1 MSINKE
7 PYKIEV
13 WQEELIQSY
22 TEYVSIEDENIRKT
36 EEEYSSLTSEEKLK
50 YIPHK
55 IIDHYEETYGI
66 TIGSN
71 DFSSPYQATNPIF
84 RKNVNGSRDLTF
96 TMYYRLF
103 DEDSGEYEENPFISM
118 LGNEAKIKL
127 FFRNKWYDF
136 IIKNRVE
143 DSSNYTFTYTC
154 KELYVNEL
162 SKNGFKTELDE
173 KLENN
178 QGTAAELAETILL
191 DSDWEVDVE
200 NSDLLYETKTEPLYI
215 GTLAQN
221 ITVKKLTDYRPD
233 EDLDEEFTG
242 INLSQNLAIPKGT
255 RIMIFYSEV
264 VDNKKNPVILYR
276 PDQPQNFDEEI
287 DDTSP
292 EETKISP
299 YEVDANS
306 DIIINALN
314 FEVQEEVSYSDS
326 EVKTNIP
333 SIFEGNLD
341 VFPYR
346 GVKVVKSQESGYDPY
361 MDKFIT
367 KWKKEGDST
376 DSTEYYGYE
385 HTEILRTD
393 LAQNYLSN
401 SDNFVNSDSGWVFD
415 GTPAKGSKVNG
426 KEKIVGYTG
435 QVFELNNETDNN
447 EQDSVLVLQL
457 TNEEE
462 NYLYRDNQGE
472 FYQVEVVE
480 EGETI
485 KKLIE
490 VTSAEGEAYEDN
502 VRAAVYQRRDN
513 DEEGFNDK
521 TDEQLEAM
529 INDVLL
535 GSRYSTRARYAI
547 NTGVAANRKQIENLT
562 AGEEFL
568 FAVSVGKFK
577 ENEQA
582 PVYDNNDNKI
592 EIKYGAKTPQDFYE
606 FNDATEHD
614 VFIKK
619 AYDSA
624 SNEVDQALLGDNPY
638 KYYLDNPDYAATYYE
653 TYNNHLKEK
662 EDQYEKRYLT
672 KLFKNG
678 NKKVRSN
685 WDGGGKKFRDEIM
698 LNYLRIGA
706 DNQKT
711 FDYTTVIYN
720 AEEQKYETKVLGT
733 GIVFCQQVAKNLLE
747 NKRKS
752 ELFNSEEDKISV
764 ARAIYDT
771 LISGSF
777 VAKNGET
784 YYYGLYPSMALAAV
798 NDAREIQK
806 TKLLDYLW
814 EPMGYDKAYYPAF
827 DEIVEDI
834 ANFNNSFNEAL
845 FSQFYCALRDAYTTI
860 TGNALGWNFSDK
872 EEAVLAAEISSMF
885 KSIYKAAYDDT
896 SIFDNYNKAKEYKK
910 PDGAYYLMN
919 LASWKIEATNK
930 AQSAV
935 LALEERDEHK
945 LFQEPTEIVK
955 QKQFLLN
962 LKNATTQDI
971 TAIKEAEEAL
981 EALLNTYDIVSF
993 YKDFGKFLI
1002 DKERDFKINYIPTE
1016 VGTEGYNQAYKS
1028 QLMGWIEEFKDEY
1041 PTDKEYNP
1049 GKYYLYEIAIPFM
1062 KYWVSEQ
1069 EISTYVMKEDLYEVI
1084 SEETSDTPTHYAV
1097 KTSFNPYIGGGEE
1110 QEAGGYVYD
1119 KNNNQIRLFDPEID
1133 MPPVTFIPIKDDD
1146 GDYVYDVYK
1155 QHYRPFRAWDSQTF
1169 CNPVTLELD
1178 SELGVPG
1185 DIIHHGI
1192 KFFDGH
1198 LGSWDEMPTRY
1209 RMKRMRE
1216 DPTSDKYKYL
1226 QKEETWTEQGHY
1238 KGKNYEYKVTYPAGY
1253 QYDTYVEDPR
1263 GMFINNADVSKSRLT
1278 KIKLFSGFI
1287 ADNAEVYGFEITND
1301 NGNVTKD
1308 TAIYKEADTPL
1319 TEEETKNK
1327 KGFFGRL
1334 IDRIKGSIKDSD
1346 NDQKELEPAQNKE
1359 GSVSGLDIINADSS
1373 IVTTDHYIED
1383 DAALTLTIKDTE
1395 KNLGLFCARV
1405 SNNNPTEMEE
1415 LLREGKLKEIKESSE
1430 EVLAVTEEETG
1441 TKTETTT
1448 PTVFIK
1454 YKGWYWRHWGKKRY
1468 SYQPKICSM
1477 RNINGVIIYKPF
1489 NNIED
1494 AISDDYT
1501 VISVE
1506 KYNTAETKPEI
1517 AYSLRADYKSY
1528 RQASE
1533 YDNGAYKYVMRPAS
1547 KLDKNYWVLSPDG
1560 QNYMRKYK
1568 WGDGEIRLFDGHIGK
1583 WIQCYSAE
1591 MVSADTTISQTE
1603 IDNGTLPEFYIPYNN
1618 VMVPYDE
1625 RIFANRKRYT
1635 RQRLGRDDNRFV
1647 LSNNEYI
1654 PLYKYWEL
1662 NGYTTVLD
1670 YKGLKISFI
1679 DNYEYDAANFAIKD
1693 IPENRNKY
1701 LSFNLDV
1708 EPNGY
1713 KDLLVSEDPLTEEKT
1728 YERWYYWKSMVT
1740 KGFSLTDDMLSRIG
1754 ILFETTKS
1762 SSEQSLSSTQ
1772 NETVTKSLHKYPF
1785 LGMQLFRYIPY
1796 EKKLPEIEETK
1807 IEDEENAI
1815 NSVIE
1820 AYNNLYGS
1828 TEDTDSSNPLEL
1840 SKDNS
1845 VSLATILQR
1854 IGEDSSINKPNLF
1867 INTLITEKVL
1877 KDHSKKLFWKT
1888 KEIGKNS
1895 VTIPELIATEEGY
1908 MVVPLFPG
1916 EAPDAKDLIRTKYFI
1931 YDSSKNYNENNIIYS
1946 YVGIKPELVFSPIY
1960 DNDCQKIRSI
1970 KGKESN
1976 YFNLI
1981 QNICET
1987 FDCWVDVIVDH
1998 DDCGRVVYEEEPIY
2012 IQQNQE
2018 PNEEPQIYVGA
2029 LSKKKKVDDRID
2041 VLIGQLQTD
2050 LTDGTI
2056 NIVKDPLNETYYIFS
2071 ETVKFDNYNQKE
2083 IDEFELKLK
2092 ELNKL
2097 IKFNNN
2103 HSIEYIKVPKKQIR
2117 FKRYV
2122 GQENWNGFKYGVNLN
2137 HIKRTVDSSQISTR
2151 VIVKAN
2157 NNEYGKD
2164 GFCTIQRAEENPIK
2178 ENFLLDFSYYTQLG
2192 MLDKHQLTNDLYV
2205 RGGTKINYY
2214 NRLAKLNKDLDKN
2227 AEELS
2232 SLTISLD
2239 NITAKYETAVLARD
2253 AAQEEITKLAQIL
2266 STNYDE
2272 YGTIMDSP
2280 WSFNKSQE
2288 YEIRKQ
2294 TSTPG
2299 KDDVSLQIQGAE
2311 VDPYNV
2317 KVHLPPTATAVEYPK
2332 YGSSVQTYLDQMD
2345 VYQKEYL
2352 NNQTLVNKL
2361 KAEKEGIEEKIKAIL
2376 EVEQEIIDKKN
2387 ELNKLF
2393 FYKYARYIQEG
2404 SWIDEKYIDDNLYYL
2419 DGLSVLR
2426 TSCKPKITYDIGV
2439 IDISAAIGYE
2449 EDRAVLQNEIGDRT
2463 YIEDTEFFG
2472 WVGEPN
2478 NSRPYWEEVV
2488 ISEIT
2493 YSLDDPSANKIQVKN
2508 YSTQFDDLFKRI
2520 TATSQQLQFNEGAYS
2535 KVAAIVNTDGTI
2547 NKDVLQESIVNADL
2561 LLTSSTNED
2570 VYWDQSGITITNK
2583 LNDSNILRLVS
2594 GGILLSTDG
2603 GNSFITAITGRG
2615 INADLLLT
2623 GTLNTEKLVIGSK
2636 SYPNFLWNGLGIS
2649 AFKKERGIDYSTF
2662 VRYDQ
2667 YGIYGIKEYSSNGK
2681 APSSMSINDSFA
2693 PKSIKDITNN
2703 EHLVFGLTWDGFIL
2717 NTGDQDNRGRV
2728 TIGTNQDFKMSEFS
2742 YPENKW
2748 KDRLLIGKMKN
2759 DKNEEYYG
2767 FRINNNDG
2775 IAVMET
2781 GDNGELYLRQKL
2793 RIDNFGTV
2801 RNANTFEKVTYI
2813 EEDGSQTYYY
2823 ITYLEDGTVKFY
2835 SESYIEITDT
2845 DLLQKLRDTFPW
2857 KINSPASYDRVTLGI
2872 VDTYSKSLD
2881 ENTGKTIFT
2890 KIKLNGR
2897 YSSTDYL
2904 TKVMS
2909 VKANDYTSNQQFTAQ
2924 QISQLIDK
2932 NENFAIFD
2940 NGNLYAKNAWIEG
2953 NIRATSGNIL
2963 GQLVI
2968 GEKGD
2973 SYGSIIHA
2981 DGSWA
2986 INGDGTAT
2994 FNNVNISGTISTA
3007 VFEYDKVQTIA
3018 GIMGVFPA
3026 FVVYDVE
3033 IIEDQILVYLN
3044 MSEIP
3049 TELQVGNL
3057 YAVFSDFQN
3066 FANQNNPIKINSFDT
3081 KILADNNQYVVLY
3094 FDFSDDLKNIIKKDI
3109 PVFISNQSTLESF
3122 SEQYGIII
3130 NATDKSDYP
3139 KHSLSIVDL
3148 GKPKKRPTLVLGQL
3162 TSDLFK
3168 NQDIANRFDGTYG
3181 LYSDNVY
3188 LHGTIVSESENSV
3201 AGITTDNLISYTSNS
3216 DDQIVF
3222 FAGKGYSEQDL
3233 SFYVTKYGRL
3243 YAKDGYFSGI
3253 IEASE
3258 IKGGGN
3264 DPGLI
3269 FRDLTKAIRFV
3280 TTGTEKD
3287 KVHFELTNNNAIFYS
3302 YPSSEKSNLL
3312 DINMMANHIALFNS
3326 TLKIQ
3331 QDTEE
3336 VSFVY
3341 NNQKLLRFTKEKDS
3355 YKAILNDGG
3364 SNTIGSNGYFE
3375 DASEGCN
3382 IIII

>member
-22 TEYVSIEDENIRKT
+22 TEYVNIEDENIRKT
-36 EEEYSSLTSEEKLK
+36 EEEYSSLLSEEKLK
-50 YIPHK
+50 YVPHK

-66 TIGSN
+66 TIGSD
-71 DFSSPYQATNPIF
+71 DFSSPYRATNPIF
-84 RKNVNGSRDLTF
+84 KKNVNGSKDLTF

-103 DEDSGEYEENPFISM
+103 DEDFGDYVENPFVSM
-118 LGNEAKIKL
+118 LNNESKVKL
-127 FFRNKWYDF
+127 FFRDKWYDF
-136 IIKNRVE
+136 IVKNRVE

-162 SKNGFKTELDE
+162 GKNGFKTELDE
-173 KLENN
+173 QLENN

-215 GTLAQN
+215 GTLAQD

-233 EDLDEEFTG
+233 EDLDEEFTDV
-242 INLSQNLAIPKGT
+242 NLSQNLTIPQGT
-255 RIMIFYSEV
+255 RVMIFYSEV
-264 VDNKKNPVILYR
+264 VDNKKHPVILYR

-287 DDTSP
+287 NDISP

-376 DSTEYYGYE
+376 EYYGYE

-401 SDNFVNSDSGWVFD
+401 SDNFVSSDSGWVFD
-415 GTPAKGSKVNG
+415 GAPAKGSKVNG

-490 VTSAEGEAYEDN
+490 VASVEGEAYEDN
-502 VRAAVYQRRDN
+502 VRAAVFQRRDN
-513 DEEGFNDK
+513 DEEGFSDK

-529 INDVLL
+529 INDIVL

-568 FAVSVGKFK
+568 FAVSAGKFK
-577 ENEQA
+577 DNEQP
-582 PVYDNNDNKI
+582 PVYGNGI
-592 EIKYGAKTPQDFYE
+592 EIKYGAKTPYDFYE
-606 FNDATEHD
+606 FNDATEHSA
-614 VFIKK
+614 FIKK

-624 SNEVDQALLGDNPY
+624 SNEVDQVLLGDNPY
-638 KYYLDNPDYAATYYE
+638 KYYLDNSDYATTYQA
-653 TYNNHLKEK
+653 TYNNHLKER
-662 EDQYEKRYLT
+662 ERWYENRYLT

-678 NKKVRSN
+678 NEKVRSN

-706 DNQKT
+706 ENQKT
-711 FDYTTVIYN
+711 FDYTTVVYN

-747 NKRKS
+747 NAS
-752 ELFNSEEDKISV
+752 NSALSV
-764 ARAIYDT
+764 ARAIYNT

-777 VAKNGET
+777 VAENGET

-798 NDAREIQK
+798 NDAIEMQK

-827 DEIVEDI
+827 DEIAEDI

-860 TGNALGWNFSDK
+860 ANNALTWNLSGK
-872 EEAVLAAEISSMF
+872 TESVLAAEISSMF
-885 KSIYKAAYDDT
+885 KSVYKAAYDDT

-919 LASWKIEATNK
+919 LASWKVEATK
-930 AQSAV
+930 RAQNAV
-935 LALEERDEHK
+935 LALEERDK
-945 LFQEPTEIVK
+945 LFQEPDAIVE
-955 QKQFLLN
+955 QKQILFD
-962 LKNATTQDI
+962 LKKATTQNI
-971 TAIKEAEEAL
+971 TAIKEAERVL
-981 EALLNTYDIVSF
+981 ETLLNTYDIVNF

-1002 DKERDFKINYIPTE
+1002 DKERDFKINYVPTE
-1016 VGTEGYNQAYKS
+1016 VGTEGYNQAYKA
-1028 QLMGWIEEFKDEY
+1028 QLMGWIEDFKDEY
-1041 PTDKEYNP
+1041 PTDKDYNP
-1049 GKYYLYEIAIPFM
+1049 GKYYLYEIAVPFM

-1084 SEETSDTPTHYAV
+1084 PEEASDIPTHYAV
-1097 KTSFNPYIGGGEE
+1097 KTSFNPYLGGGEE

-1119 KNNNQIRLFDPEID
+1119 KNNNQVRLFDPEID

-1169 CNPVTLELD
+1169 CNPITLELD

-1209 RMKRMRE
+1209 RMNRMRE
-1216 DPTSDKYKYL
+1216 DPTSDKYEYL
-1226 QKEETWTEQGHY
+1226 PEETKWTEYGHY
-1238 KGKNYEYKVTYPAGY
+1238 KGEIYQYEVTFPAGY
-1253 QYDTYVEDPR
+1253 QYDTYVEDDK
-1263 GMFINNADVSKSRLT
+1263 GMFINNADVKKSRL
-1278 KIKLFSGFI
+1278 KKVKLFSGFI
-1287 ADNAEVYGFEITND
+1287 AKNAETYGFEIKDD
-1301 NGNVTKD
+1301 NGNVVQD
-1308 TAIYKEADTPL
+1308 TAIYKEADAPF
-1319 TEEETKNK
+1319 TEEETQKK

-1334 IDRIKGSIKDSD
+1334 VDRIKGFFNDSD
-1346 NDQKELEPAQNKE
+1346 DDQEELEPAQNNE
-1359 GSVSGLDIINADSS
+1359 GTVSGLDVVNADPT
-1373 IVTTDHYIED
+1373 IVKTQHYIED
-1383 DAALTLTIKDTE
+1383 DAALKLDVKKINKQG
-1395 KNLGLFCARV
+1395 KGLGLYCARV
-1405 SNNNPTEMEE
+1405 SDNNPTEMEQ
-1415 LLREGKLKEIKESSE
+1415 LLKEGKLVESTGEASTIAE
-1430 EVLAVTEEETG
+1430 ETETEEEEITV
-1441 TKTETTT
+1441 

-1454 YKGWYWRHWGKKRY
+1454 YKGWYWRHWGKQRY

-1506 KYNTAETKPEI
+1506 EYDAATTPTV
-1517 AYSLRADYKSY
+1517 AYSLKADYKSY
-1528 RQASE
+1528 RQASD

-1591 MVSADTTISQTE
+1591 MVSADATISQTE
-1603 IDNGTLPEFYIPYNN
+1603 IDNGTLPDFYIPYNSG
-1618 VMVPYDE
+1618 MVPYDE

-1647 LSNNEYI
+1647 LSNNEYV

-1670 YKGLKISFI
+1670 YSGLRISFI
-1679 DNYEYDAANFAIKD
+1679 DNYEYDAANFTIKD

-1701 LSFNLDV
+1701 LSFDLDV
-1708 EPNGY
+1708 APNGY

-1754 ILFETTKS
+1754 MLFETTKAA
-1762 SSEQSLSSTQ
+1762 SEQALPVTQ
-1772 NETVTKSLHKYPF
+1772 DNTAIKSLYKYPF

-1796 EKKLPEIEETK
+1796 EKKLPEVEETG
-1807 IEDEENAI
+1807 IEDGENAI
-1815 NSVIE
+1815 NSVVE
-1820 AYNNLYGS
+1820 AYNDLYGD
-1828 TEDTDSSNPLEL
+1828 TETSDSSNPLSL
-1840 SKDNS
+1840 SVGNANS
-1845 VSLATILQR
+1845 LMTILQR
-1854 IGEDSSINKPNLF
+1854 IGEDSSIKKPNFF
-1867 INTLITEKVL
+1867 INTLITEKIL
-1877 KDHSKKLFWKT
+1877 KAHNKKLFWKT
-1888 KEIGKNS
+1888 EEVGQNT
-1895 VTIPELIATEEGY
+1895 VTTPELVATEEGY
-1908 MVVPLFPG
+1908 MIVPLFPG

-1946 YVGIKPELVFSPIY
+1946 YVGTKPESVFSPIY

-1998 DDCGRVVYEEEPIY
+1998 DDRGRVIYEEEPIY

-2029 LSKKKKVDDRID
+2029 LNKKKKVDDRIK
-2041 VLIGQLQTD
+2041 VLKGQLTTG

-2056 NIVKDPLNETYYIFS
+2056 NIIEDPNNKPYYIFS
-2071 ETVKFDNYNQKE
+2071 TTVDFDNYNQKE

-2097 IKFNNN
+2097 IKFDNN

-2157 NNEYGKD
+2157 NNEHGKD

-2232 SLTISLD
+2232 SLKVSLD

-2299 KDDVSLQIQGAE
+2299 KHNVSLQIQGAE

-2317 KVHLPPTATAVEYPK
+2317 QVYLPPTATAVEYPK

-2352 NNQTLVNKL
+2352 NNQTLANKL
-2361 KAEKEGIEEKIKAIL
+2361 KAEKEDIEAKIKAIL

-2439 IDISAAIGYE
+2439 IDISAAVGYE
-2449 EDRAVLQNEIGDRT
+2449 EDREALQNEIGDRT

-2488 ISEIT
+2488 VSEIT

-2535 KVAAIVNTDGTI
+2535 RVAAIVNTDGTI
-2547 NKDVLQESIVNADL
+2547 NKDVLQESIVNVDL
-2561 LLTSSTNED
+2561 LLASSTNED
-2570 VYWDQSGITITNK
+2570 VYSDQSGITITNK

-2636 SYPNFLWNGLGIS
+2636 SSPNFLWNGMGIS
-2649 AFKKERGIDYSTF
+2649 AFKKEKGVDYSTF

-2667 YGIYGIKEYSSNGK
+2667 YGIYGIKEYSSDGK

-2742 YPENKW
+2742 YPENRW

-2801 RNANTFEKVTYI
+2801 RNTNAFEKVAYI
-2813 EEDGSQTYYY
+2813 EEDGSETYYY
-2823 ITYLEDGTVKFY
+2823 VTYLEDGTVKFY
-2835 SESYIEITDT
+2835 SSENHTEITDT
-2845 DLLQKLRDTFPW
+2845 TLLDTLRTTFPW
-2857 KINSPASYDRVTLGI
+2857 KRSSPASYDRVTLGI
-2872 VDTYSKSLD
+2872 VDTYSKSLN
-2881 ENTGKTIFT
+2881 ENTGETEFNKV
-2890 KIKLNGR
+2890 KLNGR

-2909 VKANDYTSNQQFTAQ
+2909 VKANDYTPNQQFTAQ

-2968 GEKGD
+2968 GEEGD

-3026 FVVYDVE
+3026 FVVYDIE

-3049 TELQVGNL
+3049 TELKGENL
-3057 YAVFSDFQN
+3057 YAVFSEFQN
-3066 FANQNNPIKINSFDT
+3066 FANQNPIKINKVEE
-3081 KILADNNQYVVLY
+3081 KILADNRQYVALY
-3094 FDFSDDLKNIIKKDI
+3094 FEFSDDLKNTIKKDI
-3109 PVFISNQSTLESF
+3109 PIFVSNQSSSSF

-3130 NATDKSDYP
+3130 NATDGSLYP
-3139 KHSLSIVDL
+3139 KRSLSIVDL
-3148 GKPKKRPTLVLGQL
+3148 NKPAKTPTLVLGQL
-3162 TSDLFK
+3162 TSNLFV
-3168 NQDIANRFDGTYG
+3168 NQNIGERFDGTYG

-3188 LHGTIVSESENSV
+3188 LHGTIISESENNI
-3201 AGITTDNLISYTSNS
+3201 AGITTDNLISYTNNS

-3222 FAGKGYSEQDL
+3222 FAGKGYNEQDL

-3269 FRDLTKAIRFV
+3269 FRDLTKAIHFV
-3280 TTGTEKD
+3280 TTGIEKD
-3287 KVHFELTNNNAIFYS
+3287 KVHFELTNKNAIFYS
-3302 YPSSEKSNLL
+3302 SNESSLL
-3312 DINMMANHIALFNS
+3312 DINMIANHISFFDS

-3341 NNQKLLRFTKEKDS
+3341 NNQKLLRFTKEEDS

-3364 SNTIGSNGYFE
+3364 ANTIGSNGYFE
-3375 DASEGCN
+3375 DAAEGCN